1 MASHVIDTTTNS
13 VRGGTTLWSETMQR
27 VSAWRRQRATRAR
40 ISRELATYTDRELFD
55 LGITRADIP
64 AVING
69 TYRR

>member
-1 MASHVIDTTTNS
+1 MASHVIDTTRTSTHGSTS
-13 VRGGTTLWSETMQR
+13 VWTETKQR
-27 VSAWRRQRATRAR
+27 FSAWRRQRATRAR
-40 ISRELATYTDRELFD
+40 ITRELATYTDRELFD

>member
-13 VRGGTTLWSETMQR
+13 VRGTTSLWAETTQR
-27 VSAWRRQRATRAR
+27 FGEWRAKRASRAR
-40 ISRELATYTDRELFD
+40 VARELATYTDRELFD

-69 TYRR
+69 TFRR

>member
-1 MASHVIDTTTNS
+1 MASHVIDTTT
-13 VRGGTTLWSETMQR
+13 TTAHDAASMWAETKHR
-27 VSAWRRQRATRAR
+27 FSAWRRQRASRAR
-40 ISRELATYTDRELFD
+40 IARELATYTDRELFD